1 MDNAWEGFN
10 ACLFAYGQTG
20 SGKSYSIVGYGENKG
35 IIPRTC
41 EEIFRRIGEKA
52 AKEGAKSQYSVSIS
66 MIEIYNEK
74 VQDLFTKPEKRPK
87 EGLKIREDPTKGVY
101 VESAMFSP
109 VNSYEEIE
117 KQIEWGTVN
126 RTIGSTNMNATS
138 SRAHTV
144 TQLVFK

>member
-1 MDNAWEGFN
+1 MLDNAFAGYN

-35 IIPRTC
+35 VIPQTC
-41 EEIFRRIGEKA
+41 EEIFHRIDKG
-52 AKEGAKSQYSVSIS
+52 KSENPNCTYTVQIS

-74 VQDLFTKPEKRPK
+74 VQDLFQKIEKRPK
-87 EGLKIREDPTKGVY
+87 EGLKVREDPKKGVY
-101 VESAMFSP
+101 VQGAIFNP
-109 VNSYEEIE
+109 VSSYAEIE
-117 KQIEWGTVN
+117 KQIENGTLN

-144 TQLVFK
+144 T

>member
-1 MDNAWEGFN
+1 MLDNAWDGFN

-41 EEIFRRIGEKA
+41 EEIFRRIAEKS
-52 AKEGAKSQYSVSIS
+52 AKEGGKSQYSVSIS

-87 EGLKIREDPTKGVY
+87 EGLKIREDPEKGVY
-101 VESAMFSP
+101 VQDAIFSP
-109 VNSYEEIE
+109 VSSYEEIE
-117 KQIEWGTVN
+117 K
-126 RTIGSTNMNATS
+126 
-138 SRAHTV
+138 
-144 TQLVFK
+144 